1 MGCITRYLSCPNWGV
16 SVTPSRHRRLTAF
29 PDSFGLRPFAFPVL
43 GNTCFSLTLQ
53 KLHNSSAWWVCQ
65 PWRCLCFGFSQ
76 MILIDPFLLMTL
88 HFSQIGLTDDLTFT
102 GNPPSICEM
111 CHAGPGQDP
120 CITKACSFGRT
131 DTRNQARTVYFIIDC
146 TEMQADN

>member
-1 MGCITRYLSCPNWGV
+1 
-16 SVTPSRHRRLTAF
+16 
-29 PDSFGLRPFAFPVL
+29 
-43 GNTCFSLTLQ
+43 
-53 KLHNSSAWWVCQ
+53 
-65 PWRCLCFGFSQ
+65 

-111 CHAGPGQDP
+111 CYAGPGQDP

-146 TEMQADN
+146 TEMQADNDEKNIRLYAPELYIFTISGASVPGMPGVLIYLSR